1 MVSITVSE
9 VEDVYGVQDPNVP
22 NKQALVS
29 IAERFTE
36 QVRSGRMA
44 QIDEIE
50 GDEEDFAKYVAA
62 FLWDRTTGRDLN
74 QEFQTGNN
82 EPGDF
87 ASIDSTDALGAN
99 RYGQIALMIAGGNR
113 GSVSIVRADF

>member
-9 VEDVYGVQDPNVP
+9 VEDVYGEQPPNVP
-22 NKQALVS
+22 DKQALVS

-36 QVRSGRMA
+36 QVKGGRTTTFS
-44 QIDEIE
+44 EIE
-50 GDEEDFAKYVAA
+50 GDEDDFAKYIAA

-87 ASIDSTDALGAN
+87 QSIDSADALGAN
-99 RYGQIALMIAGGNR
+99 RYGQIALMIAGGSK
-113 GSVSIVRADF
+113 GSVGIIRADF